1 MFLNGS
7 SLETL
12 RPCKVGAFR
21 FLGLAHWRAAYF
33 ANALTFGHTLPGS
46 NPGQSAEGIKM
57 KIECW
62 KGRSLEGIPAMKL
75 MVNGFRV
82 AGHELTEKSGLQRI
96 ALFEVSKEDFANAV
110 RRALLVVT
118 AFLFFGCGG
127 AEFSAI
133 QSQEGDS
140 GNVQPTSGDAGD
152 VTQDAATAP
161 HIGVDSGEA
170 RDAGS
175 TPIGEPDASGF
186 DLGDGGVSPSPDS
199 GVDTG
204 APACLTQS
212 TSLVQCGATETTYP
226 AGICLYL
233 VSASGG
239 GDYATSVTPPACNTW
254 CTFTC
259 ACLGEPGNSPC
270 RIGASMITCVPDTM
284 GRIVAECK
292 AD

>member
-1 MFLNGS
+1 MFLNSS

-57 KIECW
+57 N
-62 KGRSLEGIPAMKL
+62 RLS
-75 MVNGFRV
+75 
-82 AGHELTEKSGLQRI
+82 I
-96 ALFEVSKEDFANAV
+96 AF
-110 RRALLVVT
+110 ALLVT
-118 AFLFFGCGG
+118 GCGG

-133 QSQEGDS
+133 QTQEGDS
-140 GNVQPTSGDAGD
+140 GNVQPASGDAGD

-161 HIGVDSGEA
+161 TIGVDSGGA

-175 TPIGEPDASGF
+175 SPIGEPDASSVS
-186 DLGDGGVSPSPDS
+186 LGDGGVSPSPDS

-204 APACLTQS
+204 APACLTQP